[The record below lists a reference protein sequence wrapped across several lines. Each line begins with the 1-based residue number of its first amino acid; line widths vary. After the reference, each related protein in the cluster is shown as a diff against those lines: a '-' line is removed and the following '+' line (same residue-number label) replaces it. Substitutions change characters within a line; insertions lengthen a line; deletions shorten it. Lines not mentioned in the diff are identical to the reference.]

1 MKFSYFSSVQ
11 FPTLNQPCFRFI
23 QDESG
28 KDGEPIPDDDGDDG
42 GDDDDD
48 GGDDG
53 DDGGNGGGNGGDG
66 GSESLRAGWIMAL
79 PLAMILASRR

>member
-1 MKFSYFSSVQ
+1 MTFSHYPSVQ

-28 KDGEPIPDDDGDDG
+28 KDGEPIPDDDGDNGGDG
-42 GDDDDD
+42 G
-48 GGDDG
+48 G
-53 DDGGNGGGNGGDG
+53 DGGNGGGNGGDG

-79 PLAMILASRR
+79 PLTLIFGITKMILV